1 MVTLKIDGKKVM
13 VRKLSTILDAS
24 RKLDIPIP
32 TLCHHPELSPYG
44 GCRLCLVEIKGS
56 PKPVASCTT
65 FAKEGMEIIT
75 TSPHLEKLRR
85 TTLELILSD
94 HPRDC
99 MVCERAGDCKLQE
112 LAYFYGIR
120 ENRFEGERRIYTK
133 KDNNPFVE
141 REMEKCI
148 LCGQCVRICDEIQGV
163 GAIDYAYRGLKTKI
177 CPPFEKDLNCEFC
190 GQCVAVCP
198 TGALTGKMWAQK
210 GRQNFKEVDTVCPY
224 CGCGCNLTLHVW
236 RNEVRRVSSKEDTI
250 NEGWLCAKGRFG
262 YGFIHSPDRLT
273 KPLIR
278 IAPKTSFEFV
288 INQTNP
294 PLPPFTKGGHGGI
307 TNSSFIPHPSSL
319 FKEVSWDEA
328 LDYIAERLKDIKD
341 KYGSN
346 SIGGLSSARCTNEEN
361 YLFQKFMRAA
371 IGTNNVDHCARY

>member
-1 MVTLKIDGKKVM
+1 MVTFKIDDKKVT
-13 VRKLSTILDAS
+13 VRKLSTILDAA

-44 GCRLCLVEIKGS
+44 GCRLCIVEIKGS
-56 PKPVASCTT
+56 PKPVAACTT
-65 FAKEGMEIIT
+65 FARDGMEVIT
-75 TSPHLEKLRR
+75 TSPNLEKLRR

-94 HPRDC
+94 HPNDC
-99 MVCERAGDCKLQE
+99 MVCERSGDCKLQE

-120 ENRFEGERRIYTK
+120 ENRFKGERRIYAK
-133 KDNNPFVE
+133 KDNNPFLE
-141 REMEKCI
+141 RDMEKCI

-163 GAIDYAYRGLKTKI
+163 GAIDFAYRGLKTKI

-198 TGALTGKMWAQK
+198 TGALTGKMWTNK
-210 GRQNFKEVDTVCPY
+210 GRQNFIEVDTVCPY
-224 CGCGCNLTLHVW
+224 CGCGCNLTLYVK
-236 RNEVRRVSSKEDTI
+236 RNKIIRVSSKEDTI

-262 YGFIHSPDRLT
+262 YGFVHSPDRLK

-278 IAPKTSFEFV
+278 IAPKEQSA
-288 INQTNP
+288 ISLQQSNP
-294 PLPPFTKGGHGGI
+294 HLPPFSKGGHGGI
-307 TNSSFIPHPSSL
+307 FNSEIFR
-319 FKEVSWDEA
+319 EVSWEEA
-328 LDYIAERLKDIKD
+328 FDYIAKRLKEIKE
-341 KYGSN
+341 KYGPD
-346 SIGGLSSARCTNEEN
+346 SISGLSSARCTNEEN

>member
-1 MVTLKIDGKKVM
+1 MVTLRIDGKKVT
-13 VRKLSTILDAS
+13 VRKLSTILDAA

-32 TLCHHPELSPYG
+32 TLCHHPDLSPFG
-44 GCRLCLVEIKGS
+44 GCRLCVVEIKGS
-56 PKPVASCTT
+56 RKPVTACTT
-65 FAKEGMEIIT
+65 FAKEGMEVRT
-75 TSPHLEKLRR
+75 TSPYIEKLRR

-94 HPRDC
+94 HPTDC

-120 ENRFEGERRIYTK
+120 ENRFIGERRTYAK
-133 KDNNPFVE
+133 KDNNPFID
-141 REMEKCI
+141 RDMEKCI
-148 LCGQCVRICDEIQGV
+148 LCGKCVRICDEIQGV
-163 GAIDYAYRGLKTKI
+163 GAIDFAYRGMKTKI

-210 GRQNFKEVDTVCPY
+210 GRQNFSEVDTICPY
-224 CGCGCNLTLHVW
+224 CGCGCNITLHVW
-236 RNEVRRVSSKEDTI
+236 RNEVRRVSSREDTI

-262 YGFIHSPDRLT
+262 YGFISSSDRLT

-278 IAPKTSFEFV
+278 IAPKDEDTSG
-288 INQTNP
+288 
-294 PLPPFTKGGHGGI
+294 KGLTTHVQEKLKGY
-307 TNSSFIPHPSSL
+307 SRFR
-319 FKEVSWDEA
+319 EVSWDEA
-328 LDYIAERLKDIKD
+328 LDHIAERFRDIKAAHGPD
-341 KYGSN
+341 

-361 YLFQKFMRAA
+361 YLFQKFMRAV